1 MFLSVP
7 LGLGR
12 MTLLVNCVGMNVE
25 VVIDVYRIDLGAF
38 LKIEGMQKNRFKG
51 FGKQVRSSDWL

>member
-1 MFLSVP
+1 
-7 LGLGR
+7 

-51 FGKQVRSSDWL
+51 FSKQVRSSGWL